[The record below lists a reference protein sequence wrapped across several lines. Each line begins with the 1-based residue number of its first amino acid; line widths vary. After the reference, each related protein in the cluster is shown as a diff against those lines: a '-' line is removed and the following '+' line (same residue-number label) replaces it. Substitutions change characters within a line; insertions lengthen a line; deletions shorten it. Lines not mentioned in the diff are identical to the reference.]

1 MEETAAEETAV
12 EETAV
17 EETVMEGT
25 GGGGV
30 ERDDAVPGRVGLVFS
45 LCPSAPST
53 RRLDCELNELVKRRT
68 HPMDILEEWTHDPV
82 LESVFVEISPV
93 NSHRAILREVMNA
106 MIIKSVGNT
115 KVSIEDLTY
124 AEKYGLPPA
133 GSGAATRRVA

>member
-1 MEETAAEETAV
+1 
-12 EETAV
+12 
-17 EETVMEGT
+17 
-25 GGGGV
+25 
-30 ERDDAVPGRVGLVFS
+30 
-45 LCPSAPST
+45 
-53 RRLDCELNELVKRRT
+53 
-68 HPMDILEEWTHDPV
+68 MDILEEWTHDPV

-124 AEKYGLPPA
+124 AETYGLPPA